1 MFGKIITDRTDSPD
15 RNSLHSVKSIAVQI
29 STSAHK
35 RHFATA
41 VLQYRK
47 VITNYPQLGLI
58 LFLPDSMN
66 VKSIWVSTEGL
77 STQHYVRCLQQH
89 IIDIRN
95 IPELTENTDA
105 FKVQEKS

>member
-1 MFGKIITDRTDSPD
+1 MRP
-15 RNSLHSVKSIAVQI
+15 
-29 STSAHK
+29 
-35 RHFATA
+35 FATA
-41 VLQYRK
+41 IQSVK
-47 VITNYPQLGLI
+47 VIKNYPRLGLII

-95 IPELTENTDA
+95 IPELTENTNA